1 MDVFAARMDF
11 LSEISAGGIGLPEQA
26 HPAARISENSRF
38 VGRLKK
44 EQEHVNAKKL
54 GETRGQCAFPFIFVL
69 RDFVW
74 SD

>member
-1 MDVFAARMDF
+1 VVDVFAARMDF

-54 GETRGQCAFPFIFVL
+54 GN
-69 RDFVW
+69 
-74 SD
+74 

>member
-1 MDVFAARMDF
+1 MDF

-44 EQEHVNAKKL
+44 EQEHVNANICFFKY
-54 GETRGQCAFPFIFVL
+54 FFF
-69 RDFVW
+69 W
-74 SD
+74 